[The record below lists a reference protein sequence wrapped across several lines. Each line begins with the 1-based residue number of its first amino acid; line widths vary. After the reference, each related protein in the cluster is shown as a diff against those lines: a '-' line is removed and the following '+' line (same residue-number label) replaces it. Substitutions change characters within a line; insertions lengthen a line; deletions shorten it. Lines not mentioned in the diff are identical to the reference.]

1 MSHPVTGELRR
12 TALHTI
18 HRAAGAKIVSFA
30 GWEMPVEYSGILN
43 EHMAVRTKA
52 GLFDVSHM
60 GEIEVRGREA
70 LALVQRVTSNDA
82 SRLAAGQ
89 AQYSGLMTPKGT
101 FVDDVLVHKISDEHY
116 FLCVNASNREKDFEW
131 IRQNNHF
138 QAAVEDTSD
147 EYTQLALQGPKAVEI
162 LQRLTATPLK
172 EIRYYRFT
180 FGKVA
185 GVEAMMARTGYTGE
199 DGFELYLHPSHAEE
213 MWHRLLEAGKPE
225 GLIPAGLG
233 ARNTLR
239 LEATFCLYGNDIDE
253 TTTVFEAN
261 LGWICKLDKGDFL
274 GREAL
279 LEQQKRGVE
288 RILVGFEMLD
298 RGIAREHYSIYH
310 DGQAIGQVTSGS
322 FAPFLKR
329 NIGLGYVPTRYA
341 KPGTN
346 LSIAIRNA
354 QVAARV
360 VETPFYK
367 RSR

>member
-1 MSHPVTGELRR
+1 MVRFG
-12 TALHTI
+12 
-18 HRAAGAKIVSFA
+18 

-60 GEIEVRGREA
+60 GEIEIRGPEA
-70 LALVQRVTSNDA
+70 LALVQSVTCNDA
-82 SRLAAGQ
+82 SRLAVGQ
-89 AQYSGLMTPKGT
+89 AQYSGLMTSKGT
-101 FVDDVLVHKISDEHY
+101 FVDDVLVHKITDERY

-138 QAAVEDTSD
+138 RAIVENTSD
-147 EYTQLALQGPKAVEI
+147 EYTQLAVQGPVAGEI
-162 LQRLTATPLK
+162 LQRLTSTPLK
-172 EIRYYRFT
+172 EIRYYRFV

-185 GVEAMMARTGYTGE
+185 GVEAMIARTGYTGE
-199 DGFELYLHPSHAEE
+199 DGFELYFHPAHSEE
-213 MWHRLLEAGKPE
+213 LWNRLLEAGKAD

-261 LGWICKLDKGDFL
+261 LGWICKLDKSEFL
-274 GREAL
+274 GRGAL
-279 LEQQKRGVE
+279 IEQQVRGVE
-288 RILVGFEMLD
+288 RILVGFEMLE
-298 RGIAREHYSIYH
+298 RGIAREHYSIYDDH
-310 DGQAIGQVTSGS
+310 DVIGQVTSGS
-322 FAPFLKR
+322 HAPFLKK

-341 KPGTN
+341 KPGTG
-346 LSIAIRNA
+346 LSIAIRNN

-367 RSR
+367 RPR